1 MFFFKQCAKPLLI
14 GLALLTMVSSCRNVR
29 TQNDVATNLDY
40 LTYATIWFQ
49 RAPEARALYYQGF
62 NIARAQLPALIEQ
75 GDLRPKAVIVDIDE
89 TMLDNGP
96 FEAQEILDGRNY
108 SDEFWQEWTLQG
120 RAQALPG
127 AVEFSRFCDSL
138 GVQVFYVSNRLSNE
152 LQATQRNLDSLG
164 FAWARVEN
172 IMLKDSTSSKMA
184 RRAKVAER
192 FDVLMLIGDNL
203 SDFADVFESRGDD
216 WGMALVEQYRHE
228 FGRRFIILPNPMYGE
243 WERSLYGSFSR
254 PEAEKV
260 AARRAALKGFK

>member
-1 MFFFKQCAKPLLI
+1 MNRHISALCL
-14 GLALLTMVSSCRNVR
+14 GLAVLAMAAGCRNAQR
-29 TQNDVATNLDY
+29 HNNCDSSLDY

-62 NIARAQLPALIEQ
+62 NTARAQLPALMAQ
-75 GDLRPKAVIVDIDE
+75 GDQRPKAVIVDIDE

-96 FEAQEILDGRNY
+96 FEAQEILDSRNY
-108 SDEFWQEWTLQG
+108 SDDFWQEWTLQG

-127 AVEFSRFCDSL
+127 AVEFSRYCDSL
-138 GVQVFYVSNRLSNE
+138 GVQVFYVSNRLANE
-152 LQATQRNLDSLG
+152 LQATLRNLDSLG

-184 RRAKVAER
+184 RRAKVAEQ

-203 SDFADVFESRGDD
+203 SDFADVFEHRGDD

-243 WERSLYGSFSR
+243 WERSMYGSHGR
-254 PEAEKV
+254 PEAEKR
-260 AARRAALKGFK
+260 AARRNALRGFR